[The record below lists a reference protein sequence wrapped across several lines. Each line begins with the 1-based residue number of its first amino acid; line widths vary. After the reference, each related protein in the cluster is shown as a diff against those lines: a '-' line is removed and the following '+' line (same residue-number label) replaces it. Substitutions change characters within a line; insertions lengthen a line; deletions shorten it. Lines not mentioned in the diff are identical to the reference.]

1 MKGRSDDIR
10 FDRIY
15 LLGTGLIG
23 GSLALDL
30 RANGLAGT
38 IVGSDSDP
46 RSLRMAIDMG
56 ILDEHLQPTRENFRM
71 CDLVILAIPV
81 LNLVEVLGEGF
92 DAGTLVTDVGSVKTP
107 LVKAY
112 LKSKER
118 GADYGFVPAHP
129 IAGDERS
136 GPDAARQGLFRGA
149 RTIITP
155 VVENDPDIVPV
166 SAMWRGVGARVE
178 IMDPEYHDSV
188 FAWVSHLPH
197 MAAYG
202 IVDAVLEKDRSWVS
216 LSGGG
221 LRDFTRVAAS
231 SPRMWA
237 DIAVANR
244 SLLLEA
250 LSGFRASIDKIYK
263 AVESGDHD
271 RLEDTFRRIAAARRE
286 MK

>member
-1 MKGRSDDIR
+1 MDCSDDIR
-10 FDRIY
+10 FDRVY

-30 RANGLAGT
+30 HANGLAGT
-38 IVGSDSDP
+38 IVGSDDDP
-46 RSLRMAIDMG
+46 ESLQMALDMG
-56 ILDEHLQPTRENFRM
+56 ILDGHLPPTRENFRT

-81 LNLVEVLGEGF
+81 LNLVEILADGF
-92 DAGTLVTDVGSVKTP
+92 DAGTLVTDVGSVKYP
-107 LVKAY
+107 LVEAY
-112 LKSKER
+112 LESIKH
-118 GADYGFVPAHP
+118 GADYDFVPGHP

-136 GPDAARQGLFRGA
+136 GPDSARRGLFRGA
-149 RTIITP
+149 RAIITP
-155 VVENDPDIVPV
+155 VAENDPNIAPV
-166 SAMWRGVGARVE
+166 AAMWRGVGARVE

-197 MAAYG
+197 MVAYG

-221 LRDFTRVAAS
+221 LRDYTRVAAS

-237 DIAVANR
+237 DIAVANK

-250 LSGFRASIDKIYK
+250 LGGFRASIDKIYT

-271 RLEDTFRRIAAARRE
+271 RLEETFRRIASVRRE

>member
-1 MKGRSDDIR
+1 MIDFSHDIR
-10 FDRIY
+10 FDRVY

-30 RANGLAGT
+30 RANDLAGT

-46 RSLRMAIDMG
+46 KSLQMALDMG
-56 ILDEHLQPTRENFRM
+56 ILDGHLRPTRENFRT

-81 LNLVEVLGEGF
+81 LNLIEMLVEGF
-92 DAGTLVTDVGSVKTP
+92 DSGTLVTDVGSVKVP
-107 LVKAY
+107 LVNAY
-112 LKSKER
+112 LESKKH
-118 GADYGFVPAHP
+118 GADYGFVPGHP

-136 GPDAARQGLFRGA
+136 GPQSARQGLFKGA

-155 VVENDPDIVPV
+155 VSENDPDIVPV
-166 SAMWRGVGARVE
+166 AAMWRGLGAGVE
-178 IMDPEYHDSV
+178 IMDPVYHDSV

-197 MAAYG
+197 MVAYSL
-202 IVDAVLEKDRSWVS
+202 VDAVLEKDRSWVS

-221 LRDFTRVAAS
+221 LRDYTRVAAS
-231 SPRMWA
+231 SPGMWA

-250 LSGFRASIDKIYK
+250 LDGFRSSIDRIY
-263 AVESGDHD
+263 AAIESGDND
-271 RLEDTFRRIAAARRE
+271 RLEETFRRIASVRRE